1 MTFLKAGGLIMKVKK
16 KMEGDTVVLTVSGN
30 MMSAKEGAAL
40 HKKVKGAV
48 EEGVKKAVIDLKKV
62 KWMNSSGIGVLMAS
76 WGSMAQS
83 EGKIALA
90 CATEKVKS
98 LLVITQLL
106 QFFENYESVEAAVQ
120 SFEADPSAE

>member
-1 MTFLKAGGLIMKVKK
+1 MKVKK
-16 KMEGDTVVLTVSGN
+16 RMEGEVAIFTASGN
-30 MMSAKEGAAL
+30 IMSAKEGSVL
-40 HKKVKGAV
+40 HKKVKAASD
-48 EEGVKKAVIDLKKV
+48 EGVKKVIIDLKKV

-83 EGKIALA
+83 EGKIKLA

-106 QFFENYESVEAAVQ
+106 QFFENYDSVEEALK
-120 SFEADPSAE
+120 SFEVQ